1 MAHRLRHPPTP
12 TPLLHILFVLGL
24 LIVAATL
31 SPLFVRRAQL
41 EGIPTPLIVWLRLAL
56 ATVSITPFV
65 LRHHAAALR
74 QLSRR
79 ELLLSFAAGFWLVC
93 NLLLFFAAL
102 EYTGILV
109 TSVLRR
115 TTPLWTALPEVFL
128 LGAIFPRRL
137 WWGIAITML
146 GGALVAVSGGEG
158 PAGLTGLV
166 GGEHALAHLT
176 ASQWGA
182 LMALGGAACGA
193 FYYVLG
199 RYLNAHM
206 PMLLYSWLAF
216 AWGGLISGALLLFW
230 RIPLGGYTPAG
241 YGWALSVVIIAQLVG
256 HLAINWSVGKL
267 HATTMSLV
275 MQLSVVASG
284 LLAWAWLA
292 ELPLPGEV
300 LGSLIVLVGVTL
312 ATLRRPV
319 RAGS

>member
-1 MAHRLRHPPTP
+1 MRSSSSTNP
-12 TPLLHILFVLGL
+12 LHILLVLAIL
-24 LIVAATL
+24 LVAATFA
-31 SPLFVRRAQL
+31 PLFVRRAQL

-56 ATVSITPFV
+56 SAAAITPFV
-65 LRHHAAALR
+65 LRREAAALR
-74 QLSRR
+74 QLGRR
-79 ELLLSFAAGFWLVC
+79 ELLLSLAAGFWLVC

-146 GGALVAVSGGEG
+146 GGALVALSGGAG
-158 PAGLTGLV
+158 TAGLA
-166 GGEHALAHLT
+166 GGGQALGQLS

-182 LMALGGAACGA
+182 LLALGGAACGA

-206 PMLLYSWLAF
+206 PMLVYSWLAF
-216 AWGGLISGALLLFW
+216 AWGGLISGVLLLFW
-230 RIPLGGYTPAG
+230 RIPLGGYSLAG

-275 MQLSVVASG
+275 MQLSVVTSG
-284 LLAWAWLA
+284 LLAWLWLA

-300 LGSLIVLVGVTL
+300 LGSAVVLGGVTL

-319 RAGS
+319 RAG

>member
-1 MAHRLRHPPTP
+1 MRSSSTTNP
-12 TPLLHILFVLGL
+12 LHILLVLAIL
-24 LIVAATL
+24 LVAATFA
-31 SPLFVRRAQL
+31 PLFVRRAQL

-56 ATVSITPFV
+56 SAAAITPFV
-65 LRHHAAALR
+65 LRREAAALR
-74 QLSRR
+74 QLRRR
-79 ELLLSFAAGFWLVC
+79 ELLLSLAAGFWLVC

-146 GGALVAVSGGEG
+146 GGALVALSGGEG
-158 PAGLTGLV
+158 TAGLA
-166 GGEHALAHLT
+166 GGGQALGQLS

-182 LMALGGAACGA
+182 LLALGGAACGA

-206 PMLLYSWLAF
+206 PMLTYSWLAF
-216 AWGGLISGALLLFW
+216 AWGGLISGVLLLFW
-230 RIPLGGYTPAG
+230 RIPLGGYSLAG

-275 MQLSVVASG
+275 MQLSVVTSG
-284 LLAWAWLA
+284 LLAWLWLA

-300 LGSLIVLVGVTL
+300 LGSAVVLGGVAL
-312 ATLRRPV
+312 ATLRRPGRV
-319 RAGS
+319 G

>member
-1 MAHRLRHPPTP
+1 MAHPLRHRATNP
-12 TPLLHILFVLGL
+12 LHILLVLAIL
-24 LIVAATL
+24 LVAATFA
-31 SPLFVRRAQL
+31 PLFVRRAQL

-56 ATVSITPFV
+56 SAAAITPFV
-65 LRHHAAALR
+65 LRREAAALR
-74 QLSRR
+74 QLRRR
-79 ELLLSFAAGFWLVC
+79 ELLLSLAAGFWLVC
-93 NLLLFFAAL
+93 NLLLFFTAL

-146 GGALVAVSGGEG
+146 GGALVALSGGEG
-158 PAGLTGLV
+158 TAGLA
-166 GGEHALAHLT
+166 GGGQALGQLS

-182 LMALGGAACGA
+182 LLALGGAACGA

-206 PMLLYSWLAF
+206 PMLTYSWLAF
-216 AWGGLISGALLLFW
+216 AWGGLISGVLLLFW
-230 RIPLGGYTPAG
+230 RIPLGGYSLAG

-275 MQLSVVASG
+275 MQLSVVTSG
-284 LLAWAWLA
+284 LLAWLWLA

-300 LGSLIVLVGVTL
+300 LGSAVVLGGVAL
-312 ATLRRPV
+312 ATLRRPA
-319 RAGS
+319 RAG

>member
-1 MAHRLRHPPTP
+1 MRSSSTTNP
-12 TPLLHILFVLGL
+12 LHILLVLAIL
-24 LIVAATL
+24 LVAATFA
-31 SPLFVRRAQL
+31 PLFVRRAQL

-56 ATVSITPFV
+56 SAAAITPFV
-65 LRHHAAALR
+65 LRREAAALR
-74 QLSRR
+74 QLRRR
-79 ELLLSFAAGFWLVC
+79 ELLLSLAAGFWLVC

-146 GGALVAVSGGEG
+146 GGALVALSGGEG
-158 PAGLTGLV
+158 TAGLA
-166 GGEHALAHLT
+166 GGGQALGQLS

-182 LMALGGAACGA
+182 LLALGGAACGA

-206 PMLLYSWLAF
+206 PMLTYSWLAF
-216 AWGGLISGALLLFW
+216 AWGSLISGVLLLFW
-230 RIPLGGYTPAG
+230 RIPLGGYSLAG

-275 MQLSVVASG
+275 MQLSVVTSG
-284 LLAWAWLA
+284 LLAWLWLA
-292 ELPLPGEV
+292 ETPLPGEV
-300 LGSLIVLVGVTL
+300 LGSAVVLGGVTL

-319 RAGS
+319 RSS

>member
-1 MAHRLRHPPTP
+1 MRSSSTTNP
-12 TPLLHILFVLGL
+12 LHILLVLAIL
-24 LIVAATL
+24 LVAATFA
-31 SPLFVRRAQL
+31 PLFVRRAQL

-56 ATVSITPFV
+56 SAAAITPFV
-65 LRHHAAALR
+65 LRREAAALR
-74 QLSRR
+74 QLGRR
-79 ELLLSFAAGFWLVC
+79 ELLLSLAAGFWLVC

-146 GGALVAVSGGEG
+146 GGALVALSGGAG
-158 PAGLTGLV
+158 TAGLA
-166 GGEHALAHLT
+166 GGGQALGQLS

-182 LMALGGAACGA
+182 LLALGGAACGA

-206 PMLLYSWLAF
+206 PMLVYSWLAF
-216 AWGGLISGALLLFW
+216 AWGGLISGVLLLFW
-230 RIPLGGYTPAG
+230 RIPLGGYSLAG
-241 YGWALSVVIIAQLVG
+241 YGWALSVVVIAQLVG

-275 MQLSVVASG
+275 MQLSVVTSG
-284 LLAWAWLA
+284 LLAWLWLA

-300 LGSLIVLVGVTL
+300 LGSAVVLGGVTL
-312 ATLRRPV
+312 ATLRRPGRV
-319 RAGS
+319 G

>member
-1 MAHRLRHPPTP
+1 MKSSSTTNP
-12 TPLLHILFVLGL
+12 LHILLVLAIL
-24 LIVAATL
+24 LVAATFA
-31 SPLFVRRAQL
+31 PLFVRRAQL

-56 ATVSITPFV
+56 SAAAITPFV
-65 LRHHAAALR
+65 LRREAAALR
-74 QLSRR
+74 QLRRR
-79 ELLLSFAAGFWLVC
+79 ELLLSLAAGFWLVC

-146 GGALVAVSGGEG
+146 GGALVALSGGEG
-158 PAGLTGLV
+158 TAGLA
-166 GGEHALAHLT
+166 GGGQALGQLS

-182 LMALGGAACGA
+182 LLALGGAACGA

-206 PMLLYSWLAF
+206 PMLTYSWLAF
-216 AWGGLISGALLLFW
+216 AWGGLISGVLLLFW
-230 RIPLGGYTPAG
+230 RIPLGGYSLAG
-241 YGWALSVVIIAQLVG
+241 YGWALSVVVIAQLVG

-275 MQLSVVASG
+275 MQLSVVTSG
-284 LLAWAWLA
+284 LLAWLWLA

-300 LGSLIVLVGVTL
+300 LGSAVVLGGVAL
-312 ATLRRPV
+312 ATLRRPA
-319 RAGS
+319 RAG

>member
-1 MAHRLRHPPTP
+1 MAHPLRHP
-12 TPLLHILFVLGL
+12 TPLLHILLVLAIL
-24 LIVAATL
+24 LVAATFA
-31 SPLFVRRAQL
+31 PLFVRRAQL

-56 ATVSITPFV
+56 SAAAITPFV
-65 LRHHAAALR
+65 LRREAAALR
-74 QLSRR
+74 QLGRR
-79 ELLLSFAAGFWLVC
+79 ELLLSLAAGFWLVC

-137 WWGIAITML
+137 WWGIAITMG
-146 GGALVAVSGGEG
+146 GGALVALSGGEG
-158 PAGLTGLV
+158 TAGLA
-166 GGEHALAHLT
+166 GGGQALGQLS

-182 LMALGGAACGA
+182 LLALGGAACGA

-206 PMLLYSWLAF
+206 PMLAYSWLAF
-216 AWGGLISGALLLFW
+216 AWGGLISGVLLLFW
-230 RIPLGGYTPAG
+230 RIPLGGYSLAG

-275 MQLSVVASG
+275 MQLSVVTSG
-284 LLAWAWLA
+284 LLAWLWLA

-300 LGSLIVLVGVTL
+300 LGSAVVLGGVTL

-319 RAGS
+319 RAG

>member
-1 MAHRLRHPPTP
+1 MKSSSTTNP
-12 TPLLHILFVLGL
+12 LHILLVLAIL
-24 LIVAATL
+24 LVAATFA
-31 SPLFVRRAQL
+31 PLFVRRAQL

-56 ATVSITPFV
+56 SAAAITPFV
-65 LRHHAAALR
+65 LRREADALR
-74 QLSRR
+74 QLRRR
-79 ELLLSFAAGFWLVC
+79 ELLLSLAAGFWLVC

-146 GGALVAVSGGEG
+146 GGALVALSGGEG
-158 PAGLTGLV
+158 TAGLA
-166 GGEHALAHLT
+166 GGGQALGQLS

-182 LMALGGAACGA
+182 LLALGGAACGA

-206 PMLLYSWLAF
+206 PMLTYSWLAF
-216 AWGGLISGALLLFW
+216 AWGGLISGVLLLFW
-230 RIPLGGYTPAG
+230 RIPLGGYSLAG
-241 YGWALSVVIIAQLVG
+241 YGWALSVVVIAQLVG

-275 MQLSVVASG
+275 MQLSVVTSG
-284 LLAWAWLA
+284 LLAWLWLA

-300 LGSLIVLVGVTL
+300 LGSAVVLVGVAL
-312 ATLRRPV
+312 ATLRRPGRV
-319 RAGS
+319 G

>member
-1 MAHRLRHPPTP
+1 MSRQLHHPTP
-12 TPLLHILFVLGL
+12 FLHILLVLGL

-74 QLSRR
+74 QLNRR

-137 WWGIAITML
+137 WWGIAITMG
-146 GGALVAVSGGEG
+146 GGALVAVSGGEST
-158 PAGLTGLV
+158 TGLV
-166 GGEHALAHLT
+166 GEAQALSHLS

-206 PMLLYSWLAF
+206 PMLVYSWLAF
-216 AWGGLISGALLLFW
+216 AWGALISGALLLLW
-230 RIPLGGYTPAG
+230 RIPLGGYTLAG
-241 YGWALSVVIIAQLVG
+241 YGWALSVVVIAQLVG
-256 HLAINWSVGKL
+256 HLAINWSVSKL

-275 MQLSVVASG
+275 MQLSVVLSG
-284 LLAWAWLA
+284 ILAWFWLA

-312 ATLRRPV
+312 ATLRRP
-319 RAGS
+319 AA

>member
-1 MAHRLRHPPTP
+1 MAQPLRRHQP
-12 TPLLHILFVLGL
+12 TPLLHILLVLGL
-24 LIVAATL
+24 LIFAATL

-56 ATVSITPFV
+56 ATAAITPFV
-65 LRHHAAALR
+65 LRRHTAVLR
-74 QLSRR
+74 RLSRR
-79 ELLLSFAAGFWLVC
+79 ELWLSLAAGFWLTC

-102 EYTGILV
+102 EYTGVLV

-137 WWGIAITML
+137 WWGIVITML
-146 GGALVAVSGGEG
+146 GGALVAMSGGGAG
-158 PAGLTGLV
+158 PAGLA
-166 GGEHALAHLT
+166 GGGPFLAYLS

-182 LMALGGAACGA
+182 LLALGGAACGA

-199 RYLNAHM
+199 RYLNAYM
-206 PMLLYSWLAF
+206 PMLVYSWLAF
-216 AWGGLISGALLLFW
+216 AWGGLISGILLLLW
-230 RIPLGGYTPAG
+230 RIPLGGYPPAG
-241 YGWALSVVIIAQLVG
+241 YGWALSVVVIAQLVG

-275 MQLSVVASG
+275 MQLSVVTSG
-284 LLAWAWLA
+284 ILAWLWLA

-312 ATLRRPV
+312 ATLRRPA
-319 RAGS
+319 RAG

>member
-1 MAHRLRHPPTP
+1 MKSSSTTNP
-12 TPLLHILFVLGL
+12 LHILLVLAIL
-24 LIVAATL
+24 LVAATFA
-31 SPLFVRRAQL
+31 PLFVRRAQL

-56 ATVSITPFV
+56 SAAAITPFV
-65 LRHHAAALR
+65 LRREAAALR
-74 QLSRR
+74 QLRRR
-79 ELLLSFAAGFWLVC
+79 ELLLSLAAGFWLVC

-146 GGALVAVSGGEG
+146 GGALVALSGGEG
-158 PAGLTGLV
+158 TAGLA
-166 GGEHALAHLT
+166 GGGQALGQLS

-182 LMALGGAACGA
+182 LLALGGAACGA

-206 PMLLYSWLAF
+206 PMLTYSWLAF
-216 AWGGLISGALLLFW
+216 AWGGLISGVLLLFW
-230 RIPLGGYTPAG
+230 RIPLGGYSLAG

-275 MQLSVVASG
+275 MQLSVVTSG
-284 LLAWAWLA
+284 LLAWLWLA

-300 LGSLIVLVGVTL
+300 LGSAVVLGGVAL

-319 RAGS
+319 RVG

>member
-1 MAHRLRHPPTP
+1 MRSSSTTNP
-12 TPLLHILFVLGL
+12 LHILLVLAIL
-24 LIVAATL
+24 LVAATFA
-31 SPLFVRRAQL
+31 PLFVRRAQL

-56 ATVSITPFV
+56 SAAAITPFV
-65 LRHHAAALR
+65 LRREAAALR
-74 QLSRR
+74 QLRRR
-79 ELLLSFAAGFWLVC
+79 ELLLSLAAGFWLVC

-146 GGALVAVSGGEG
+146 GGALVALSGGEG
-158 PAGLTGLV
+158 TAGLA
-166 GGEHALAHLT
+166 GGEQALGQLS

-182 LMALGGAACGA
+182 LLALGGAACGA

-206 PMLLYSWLAF
+206 PMLVYSWLAF
-216 AWGGLISGALLLFW
+216 AWGGLISGVLLLFW
-230 RIPLGGYTPAG
+230 RIPLGGYSLAG
-241 YGWALSVVIIAQLVG
+241 YGWALSVVVIAQLVG

-275 MQLSVVASG
+275 MQLSVVTSG
-284 LLAWAWLA
+284 LLAWLWLA

-300 LGSLIVLVGVTL
+300 LGSAVVLVGVAL
-312 ATLRRPV
+312 ATLRRPGRV
-319 RAGS
+319 G

>member
-1 MAHRLRHPPTP
+1 MRSSSTTNP
-12 TPLLHILFVLGL
+12 LHILLVLAIL
-24 LIVAATL
+24 LVAATFA
-31 SPLFVRRAQL
+31 PLFVRRAQL

-56 ATVSITPFV
+56 SAAAITPFV
-65 LRHHAAALR
+65 LRREAAALR
-74 QLSRR
+74 QLGRR
-79 ELLLSFAAGFWLVC
+79 ELLLSLAAGFWLVC

-146 GGALVAVSGGEG
+146 GGALVALSGGAG
-158 PAGLTGLV
+158 TAGLA
-166 GGEHALAHLT
+166 GGGQALGQLS

-182 LMALGGAACGA
+182 LLALGGAACGA

-206 PMLLYSWLAF
+206 PMLVYSWLAF
-216 AWGGLISGALLLFW
+216 AWGGLISGVLLLFW
-230 RIPLGGYTPAG
+230 RIPLGGYSLAG
-241 YGWALSVVIIAQLVG
+241 YGWALSVVVIAQLVG

-275 MQLSVVASG
+275 MQLSVVTSG
-284 LLAWAWLA
+284 LLAWLWLA

-300 LGSLIVLVGVTL
+300 LGSAVVLGGVAL
-312 ATLRRPV
+312 ATLRRPGRV
-319 RAGS
+319 G

>member
-1 MAHRLRHPPTP
+1 MRSSSTTNP
-12 TPLLHILFVLGL
+12 LHILLVLAIL
-24 LIVAATL
+24 LVAATFA
-31 SPLFVRRAQL
+31 PLFVRRAQL

-56 ATVSITPFV
+56 SAAAITPFV
-65 LRHHAAALR
+65 LRREAAALR
-74 QLSRR
+74 QLRRR
-79 ELLLSFAAGFWLVC
+79 ELLLSLAAGFWLVC

-146 GGALVAVSGGEG
+146 GGALVALSGGEG
-158 PAGLTGLV
+158 TAGLA
-166 GGEHALAHLT
+166 GGGQALGQLS

-182 LMALGGAACGA
+182 LLALGGAACGA

-206 PMLLYSWLAF
+206 PMLTYSWLAF
-216 AWGGLISGALLLFW
+216 AWGGLISGVLLLFW
-230 RIPLGGYTPAG
+230 RIPLGGYSLAG
-241 YGWALSVVIIAQLVG
+241 YGWALSVVVIAQLVG

-275 MQLSVVASG
+275 MQLSVVTSG
-284 LLAWAWLA
+284 LLAWLWLA

-300 LGSLIVLVGVTL
+300 LGSAVVLGGVAL
-312 ATLRRPV
+312 ATLRRPGRV
-319 RAGS
+319 G

>member
-1 MAHRLRHPPTP
+1 MRSSSTTNP
-12 TPLLHILFVLGL
+12 LHILLVLAIL
-24 LIVAATL
+24 LVAATFA
-31 SPLFVRRAQL
+31 PLFVRRAQL

-56 ATVSITPFV
+56 SAAAITPFV
-65 LRHHAAALR
+65 LRREAAALR
-74 QLSRR
+74 QLRRR
-79 ELLLSFAAGFWLVC
+79 ELLLSLAAGFWLVC
-93 NLLLFFAAL
+93 NLLLFFTAL

-146 GGALVAVSGGEG
+146 GGALVALSGGEG
-158 PAGLTGLV
+158 TAGLA
-166 GGEHALAHLT
+166 GGGQALGQLS

-182 LMALGGAACGA
+182 LLALGGAACGA

-206 PMLLYSWLAF
+206 PMLTYSWLAF
-216 AWGGLISGALLLFW
+216 AWGGLISGVLLLFW
-230 RIPLGGYTPAG
+230 RIPLGGYSLAG

-275 MQLSVVASG
+275 MQLSVVTSG
-284 LLAWAWLA
+284 LLAWLWLA

-300 LGSLIVLVGVTL
+300 LGSAVVLGGVAL
-312 ATLRRPV
+312 ATLRRPGRV
-319 RAGS
+319 G

>member
-1 MAHRLRHPPTP
+1 MRSSSTTNP
-12 TPLLHILFVLGL
+12 LHILLVLAIL
-24 LIVAATL
+24 LVAATFA
-31 SPLFVRRAQL
+31 PLFVRRAQL

-56 ATVSITPFV
+56 SAAAITPFV
-65 LRHHAAALR
+65 LRREAAALR
-74 QLSRR
+74 QLRRR
-79 ELLLSFAAGFWLVC
+79 ELLLSLAAGFWLVC
-93 NLLLFFAAL
+93 NLLLFFTAL

-146 GGALVAVSGGEG
+146 GGALVALSGGEG
-158 PAGLTGLV
+158 TAGLA
-166 GGEHALAHLT
+166 GGGQALGQLSAG
-176 ASQWGA
+176 QWGA
-182 LMALGGAACGA
+182 LLALGGAACGA

-206 PMLLYSWLAF
+206 PMLTYSWLAF
-216 AWGGLISGALLLFW
+216 AWGGLISGVLLLFW
-230 RIPLGGYTPAG
+230 RIPLGGYSLAG

-275 MQLSVVASG
+275 MQLSVVTSG
-284 LLAWAWLA
+284 LLAWLWLA

-300 LGSLIVLVGVTL
+300 LGSAVVLGGVAL
-312 ATLRRPV
+312 ATLRRPA
-319 RAGS
+319 RSS

>member
-1 MAHRLRHPPTP
+1 MRSSSTTNP
-12 TPLLHILFVLGL
+12 LHILLVLAIL
-24 LIVAATL
+24 LVAATFA
-31 SPLFVRRAQL
+31 PLFVRRAQL

-56 ATVSITPFV
+56 AAAAITPFV
-65 LRHHAAALR
+65 LRREAAALR
-74 QLSRR
+74 QLRRR
-79 ELLLSFAAGFWLVC
+79 ELLLSLAAGFWLVC

-146 GGALVAVSGGEG
+146 GGALVALSGGEG
-158 PAGLTGLV
+158 TAGLA
-166 GGEHALAHLT
+166 GGGQALGQLS

-182 LMALGGAACGA
+182 LLALGGAACGA

-206 PMLLYSWLAF
+206 PMLTYSWLAF
-216 AWGGLISGALLLFW
+216 AWGGLISGVLLLFW
-230 RIPLGGYTPAG
+230 RIPLGGYSLAG

-275 MQLSVVASG
+275 MQLSVVTSG
-284 LLAWAWLA
+284 LLAWLWLA

-300 LGSLIVLVGVTL
+300 LGSAVVLVGVAL
-312 ATLRRPV
+312 ATLRRPGRV
-319 RAGS
+319 G

>member
-1 MAHRLRHPPTP
+1 MAHPLRHRATNP
-12 TPLLHILFVLGL
+12 LHILLVLAIL
-24 LIVAATL
+24 LVAATFA
-31 SPLFVRRAQL
+31 PLFVRRAQL

-56 ATVSITPFV
+56 SAAAITPFV
-65 LRHHAAALR
+65 LRREAAALR
-74 QLSRR
+74 QLRRR
-79 ELLLSFAAGFWLVC
+79 ELLLSLAAGFWLVC

-146 GGALVAVSGGEG
+146 GGALVALSGGEG
-158 PAGLTGLV
+158 TAGLA
-166 GGEHALAHLT
+166 GGGQALGQLS

-182 LMALGGAACGA
+182 LLALGGAACGA

-206 PMLLYSWLAF
+206 PMLTYSWLAF
-216 AWGGLISGALLLFW
+216 AWGGLISGVLLLFW
-230 RIPLGGYTPAG
+230 RIPLGGYSLAG

-275 MQLSVVASG
+275 MQLSVVTSG
-284 LLAWAWLA
+284 LLAWLWLA

-300 LGSLIVLVGVTL
+300 LGSAVVLVGVAL
-312 ATLRRPV
+312 ATLRRPA
-319 RAGS
+319 RAG

>member
-1 MAHRLRHPPTP
+1 MRSSSTTNP
-12 TPLLHILFVLGL
+12 LHILLVLAIL
-24 LIVAATL
+24 LVAATFA
-31 SPLFVRRAQL
+31 PLFVRRAQL

-56 ATVSITPFV
+56 SAAAITPFV
-65 LRHHAAALR
+65 LRREAAALR
-74 QLSRR
+74 QLGRR
-79 ELLLSFAAGFWLVC
+79 ELLLSLAAGFWLVC

-146 GGALVAVSGGEG
+146 GGALVALSGGEG
-158 PAGLTGLV
+158 TAGLA
-166 GGEHALAHLT
+166 GGGQALGQLS

-182 LMALGGAACGA
+182 LLALGGAACGA

-206 PMLLYSWLAF
+206 PMLTYSWLAF
-216 AWGGLISGALLLFW
+216 AWGGLISGVLLLFW
-230 RIPLGGYTPAG
+230 RIPLGGYSLAG

-275 MQLSVVASG
+275 MQLSVVTSG
-284 LLAWAWLA
+284 LLAWLWLA

-300 LGSLIVLVGVTL
+300 LGSAVVLGGVAL
-312 ATLRRPV
+312 ATLRRPGRV
-319 RAGS
+319 G

>member
-1 MAHRLRHPPTP
+1 MRSSSTTNP
-12 TPLLHILFVLGL
+12 LHILLVLAIL
-24 LIVAATL
+24 LVAATFA
-31 SPLFVRRAQL
+31 PLFVRRAQL

-56 ATVSITPFV
+56 SAAAITPFV
-65 LRHHAAALR
+65 LRREAAALR
-74 QLSRR
+74 QLRRR
-79 ELLLSFAAGFWLVC
+79 ELLLSLAAGFWLVC

-146 GGALVAVSGGEG
+146 GGALVALSGGEG
-158 PAGLTGLV
+158 TAGLA
-166 GGEHALAHLT
+166 GGGQALGQLS

-182 LMALGGAACGA
+182 LLALGGAACGA

-206 PMLLYSWLAF
+206 PMLTYSWLAF
-216 AWGGLISGALLLFW
+216 AWGGLISGVLLLFW
-230 RIPLGGYTPAG
+230 RIPLGGYSLAG
-241 YGWALSVVIIAQLVG
+241 YGWALSVVVIAQLVG

-275 MQLSVVASG
+275 MQLSVVTSG
-284 LLAWAWLA
+284 LLAWLWLA

-300 LGSLIVLVGVTL
+300 LGSAVVLGGVAL
-312 ATLRRPV
+312 ATLRRPA
-319 RAGS
+319 RSS